1 ENQDFWLFWLF
12 WLFWSFWPPPLT
24 PISELP
30 SVTDRPVDGSIH
42 RGKDICAASYAVKNS
57 ALPGTS
63 RVNVAAVPRV
73 IPKIPFF
80 L

>member
-1 ENQDFWLFWLF
+1 MDE
-12 WLFWSFWPPPLT
+12 
-24 PISELP
+24 
-30 SVTDRPVDGSIH
+30 SIH

-73 IPKIPFF
+73 IPKIPF
-80 L
+80 LL